1 MSLLLLMLILNLL
14 LLLLLLRLGIG
25 FELLE
30 VLHQMPEVL
39 SKVLQQVV
47 LHRLVCLELV
57 QQAGGLGV
65 VVPVLLVDHH
75 VARGVQ
81 GLLHLGHRA
90 LDLGQKKQLII
101 ENNIRKKAVQKSTKV
116 QHSQQT
122 YSKPS
127 RNLQNKRRHLPIHFY
142 LGQ

>member
-1 MSLLLLMLILNLL
+1 MLILNLLL

-30 VLHQMPEVL
+30 VLDQVPEVL
-39 SKVLQQVV
+39 SEVLQQVV
-47 LHRLVCLELV
+47 LHWLVCLQLV
-57 QQAGGLGV
+57 QQARRLGV

-90 LDLGQKKQLII
+90 LDLGQKKTI
-101 ENNIRKKAVQKSTKV
+101 NNRK
-116 QHSQQT
+116 
-122 YSKPS
+122 
-127 RNLQNKRRHLPIHFY
+127 
-142 LGQ
+142 